1 MGAGVGFRFD
11 FSFFIIRL
19 DVGVPIYDPKR
30 VEQNQS
36 NWIIGNLKDGDINFF
51 NLGIGYPF

>member
-1 MGAGVGFRFD
+1 
-11 FSFFIIRL
+11 
-19 DVGVPIYDPKR
+19 VGVPIYDPKR